1 MINAPSLANCNLFT
15 MAEEMDAMI
24 KGGVRFVHIDI
35 MDGHY
40 VPNIF
45 FPLSIV
51 KTIKTRYPDIIT
63 DVHLMVTNP
72 EDYVD
77 RMKED
82 GADYLSFHI
91 DSTRFSRRLLERIR
105 QSGMKAGFVL
115 NPSQPVSMAEP
126 LVSFA
131 DYVVLMTVEP
141 GFAGQKFMPDAIG
154 RLEQLQQLKEKTNTD
169 FLISIDGGID
179 VHHSRECMKR
189 GAEILISGIYTVF
202 HQPDGLEN
210 ACVRYQKE
218 MEEIQKEAGF
228 A

>member
-1 MINAPSLANCNLFT
+1 MINAPSLANCGLFT

-24 KGGVRFVHIDI
+24 RGGVKFVHVDI

-45 FPLSIV
+45 FPLSVV
-51 KTIKTRYPDIIT
+51 KSIKDRYPDIIT

-82 GADYLSFHI
+82 GADYLSFHL
-91 DSTRFSRRLLERIR
+91 DSTRFSRRLIDRI
-105 QSGMKAGFVL
+105 QKAGMKAGVVL
-115 NPSQPVSMAEP
+115 NPSQPVSLLEP
-126 LVSFA
+126 LLHFV

-141 GFAGQKFMPDAIG
+141 GFAGQKFMPDAVG
-154 RLEQLQQLKEKTNTD
+154 RLEELQKLKEKTNTD

-179 VHHSRECMKR
+179 KYHSAECMKR
-189 GAEILISGIYTVF
+189 GAEILVSGIYTVF
-202 HQPDGLEN
+202 RQPEGLEK
-210 ACVRYQKE
+210 ACESYQKE
-218 MEEIQKEAGF
+218 MEKIQKEAGF
-228 A
+228 